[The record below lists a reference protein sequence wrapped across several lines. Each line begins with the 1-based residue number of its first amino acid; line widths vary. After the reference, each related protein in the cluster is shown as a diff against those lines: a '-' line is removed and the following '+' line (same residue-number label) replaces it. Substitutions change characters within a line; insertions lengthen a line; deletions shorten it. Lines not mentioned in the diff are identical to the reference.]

1 MHITFTL
8 NGQQLTLELDPSL
21 TLLRLLRDHLGL
33 IGTKVG
39 CEIGVC
45 GACSVLL
52 DDRLVRAC
60 RTPVSDINGRTVVTI
75 EGLQGADGGLT
86 DLQRNFIRYGAVQ
99 CGYCTPGMIMAAEA
113 LLRRS
118 LSPTREE
125 IQMALRG
132 NLCRCTGYRQIIE
145 AIEATASERRTGL
158 PAAAPAGP
166 VNVDGAAKVTGQ
178 ARYVGDMQVPGML
191 YARVLRSPWPHAR
204 LVNLDTAPALQVPGV
219 VAVITAQDFVEQ
231 GRFGWPV
238 ADAYVL
244 VPDKARMV
252 GDPIAVVAATTR
264 EAALAGVQ
272 AIRVTYEPLPVVT
285 DVRAALKP
293 DAPIIPSHAGAN
305 GNLCTTHIVRYGDPR
320 SYLEQADVVLEAEYE
335 LPRQEHAYI
344 ETEAALALPEPEGGV
359 TVYANCQSPFIARDV
374 LAQVLGLPS
383 DQVRVIQPPV
393 GGAFGGKDDV
403 VYQTAAQAARLAQLT
418 RRPVQ
423 LWLSR
428 EESMAASYKREGMR
442 IHWRAGATRSGDLL
456 GAEIDV
462 LVDNGAYSAATPLSS
477 WRATVHAG
485 GAYHYQ
491 AVHVTT
497 HVVYTNN
504 GYGGAFRGFGNPPV
518 TFAAEVAIDELAHA
532 LGLDPLEFRLR
543 NALKAGDRTCAGN
556 ALEYPP
562 GLVECLKWVRAQSDW
577 DRKRAEYAAQAPDA
591 PVKRG
596 MGVACYF
603 HGIGLGSEGRDY
615 ATITLRIAEDN
626 SVVLQAG
633 LTDYGQG
640 SRTVFSTLAA
650 QALGIKLERVHMPRP
665 DTDTALD
672 SGPTV
677 ASRAS
682 VVGGNAVL
690 SAARKL
696 ENTLRLAAAAALRCA
711 LEEVRRVGEG
721 FLGPQ
726 EDLLS
731 FEEVVQYARSLG
743 FQLFAQGRWEVP
755 HKHWD
760 FASGTGVPYFA
771 YTFGAEVVEV
781 EVEGKKIR
789 PLRVWLAHDGGR
801 LLFPLGA
808 YGQMYGGIA
817 QGLGYALMEDF
828 SYTDGLPDKLNFNRY
843 RIPRAGDMPD
853 INGIF
858 LEFPSSFG
866 PQGAK
871 NLAEP
876 MLLGI
881 APALANA
888 VFQATGI
895 RLRKLPLRL
904 DPNV

>member
-1 MHITFTL
+1 MQITFTL
-8 NGQQLTLELDPSL
+8 NGRPVTFDGDPDL

-60 RTPVSDINGRTVVTI
+60 RTPLRAVDGHTVVTI
-75 EGLQGADGGLT
+75 EGLQGPDGGLT

-113 LLRRS
+113 LLRRT
-118 LSPTREE
+118 LTPTHEE
-125 IQMALRG
+125 IQQALRG
-132 NLCRCTGYRQIIE
+132 NLCRCTGYQQIID
-145 AIEATASERRTGL
+145 AIAATASERRTGL
-158 PAAAPAGP
+158 PAAAPAGL
-166 VNVDGAAKVTGQ
+166 VNVDGAAKVTGR
-178 ARYVGDMQVPGML
+178 ARYVGDIQLPGML

-204 LVNLDTAPALQVPGV
+204 LVEVDTAPALEVPGV

-272 AIRVTYEPLPVVT
+272 AIRVTYEPLPVVADT
-285 DVRAALKP
+285 RAALAP
-293 DAPIIPSHAGAN
+293 DAPVIPAHAEA
-305 GNLCTTHIVRYGDPR
+305 GNLCVTHLVRYGDPQP
-320 SYLEQADVVLEAEYE
+320 YLEQAEVVLEAEYE
-335 LPRQEHAYI
+335 LPQQEHAYL
-344 ETEAALALPEPEGGV
+344 ETEAALAVPELDGSL

-374 LAQVLGLPS
+374 LARVLGLTAE
-383 DQVRVIQPPV
+383 QVRVIQPPV
-393 GGAFGGKDDV
+393 GGAFGGKDDS

-418 RRPVQ
+418 GRPVQ

-428 EESMAASYKREGMR
+428 EESMAASYKREAMR
-442 IHWRAGATRSGDLL
+442 LHWRAGATRAGDLL
-456 GAEIDV
+456 GADIQI

-485 GAYHYQ
+485 GAYRYS

-497 HVVYTNN
+497 RVVYTNN

-532 LGLDPLEFRLR
+532 LGMDPLEFRLR
-543 NALKAGDRTCAGN
+543 NALRAGDRTCAGN

-562 GLVECLKWVRAQSDW
+562 GLVECLQWVRVQSDW

-591 PVKRG
+591 PVRRG
-596 MGVACYF
+596 IGVACYF

-626 SVVLQAG
+626 AVVLQAG

-640 SRTVFSTLAA
+640 SRTVFSALAA
-650 QALGIKLERVHMPRP
+650 QALGVKLERVRMPRP
-665 DTDTALD
+665 DTDTALE

-690 SAARKL
+690 TAARKL
-696 ENTLRLAAAAALRCA
+696 EATLRLAAATALRCA
-711 LEEVRRVGEG
+711 PEEVRRVGEG

-731 FEEVVQYARSLG
+731 FEEVVHYARELG

-771 YTFGAEVVEV
+771 YTFGAEVIEV
-781 EVEGKKIR
+781 EVEGQKIR
-789 PLRVWLAHDGGR
+789 PLRAWLAHDGGKI
-801 LLFPLGA
+801 LFPLGA

-828 SYTDGLPDKLNFNRY
+828 SYTDGVPDKLNFNRY
-843 RIPRAGDMPD
+843 RIPRAGDMPE
-853 INGIF
+853 ISGMF

-866 PQGAK
+866 PLGAK

-876 MLLGI
+876 MLLGT

-888 VFQATGI
+888 VFHATGI
-895 RLRKLPLRL
+895 RLRKLPLKL
-904 DPNV
+904 